1 MTEDKKHQLDE
12 LTVSD
17 TLSYLGTRVFSM
29 EECIR
34 MQNKQL
40 TKAKKIVGNLYAIC
54 KDNHY
59 PNSSIL
65 MEQAEQFLQED

>member
-1 MTEDKKHQLDE
+1 MTEDKKHQLDK

-40 TKAKKIVGNLYAIC
+40 SEAKEIIKKMLYEYQRLCLI
-54 KDNHY
+54 KKET
-59 PNSSIL
+59 I
-65 MEQAEQFLQED
+65 AEAEKFLKED